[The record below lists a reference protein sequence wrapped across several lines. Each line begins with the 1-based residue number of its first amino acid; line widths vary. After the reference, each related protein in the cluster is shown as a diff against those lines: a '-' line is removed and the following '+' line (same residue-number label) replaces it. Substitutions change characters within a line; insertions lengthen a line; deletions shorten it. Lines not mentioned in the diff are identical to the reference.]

1 MPTMPDHAVA
11 VILGVDTHE
20 REHVAALIDELGRLL
35 ETRSCV
41 ANAGGYRQLLAWAR
55 EHGPVIRAGV
65 EGTGSFG
72 AGLARFLAEQ
82 GVAVV
87 EVTRPSR
94 RGRRHLGK
102 SDTIDAEA
110 AARTVLSGEATATP
124 KRRDGIVEAI
134 RVLQIARRSAIK
146 ARTQAGQQIRSLIVT
161 APTDLHSGLAHLTVK
176 RQVACCARL
185 RCSSNGSGA
194 AGSTRR
200 ALRSLA
206 RRWQQLDQEVHELE
220 RELHALVKTA
230 APRLLAEPGVGPD
243 TAGKL
248 LVIASD
254 NVERLRSDAAF
265 AALCGVS
272 PIEASSGKTKRHRL
286 NKGGDRQGNN
296 ALWTIAN
303 NRLLHHPET
312 RAYATR
318 RTAQG
323 LSRREILRCLKR
335 HLARRLYRL
344 IVADLTAAEAPDLT

>member
-1 MPTMPDHAVA
+1 MPTMPDDSGE

-20 REHVAALIDELGRLL
+20 LEHVAALVDELGRLL
-35 ETRSCV
+35 ATRTFPASTP
-41 ANAGGYRQLLAWAR
+41 GFKLLLAWAR
-55 EHGPVIRAGV
+55 EHGRVCRAGV

-72 AGLARFLAEQ
+72 TGLARLLADE
-82 GVAVV
+82 GVDVV

-102 SDTIDAEA
+102 SDPVDAEA
-110 AARTVLSGEATATP
+110 AARMVLSGEATATP
-124 KRRDGIVEAI
+124 KRRDGIVESI

-146 ARTQAGQQIRSLIVT
+146 ARTQAGQQIRSLVVT
-161 APTDLHSGLAHLTVK
+161 APAELHGALAGLSVK
-176 RQVACCARL
+176 RQVERCAGL
-185 RCSSNGSGA
+185 RPGTRNGTA
-194 AGSTRR
+194 ASTQR

-206 RRWQQLDQEVHELE
+206 RRWQQLDGEVGKLE
-220 RELHALVKTA
+220 HELHALIRTA
-230 APRLLAEPGVGPD
+230 APSLLDQPGVGPD

-254 NVERLRSDAAF
+254 NTDRLRSDAAF
-265 AALCGVS
+265 AALCGAS
-272 PIEASSGKTKRHRL
+272 PIEASSGKTRRHRL

-303 NRLLHHPET
+303 NRLIHHAET
-312 RAYATR
+312 RAYAAR
-318 RTAQG
+318 RTAEG

-344 IVADLTAAEAPDLT
+344 ILADLTAAAALDLT

>member
-1 MPTMPDHAVA
+1 MPTMPDHVSE

-20 REHVAALIDELGRLL
+20 CEHVAALVDELGRPIA
-35 ETRSCV
+35 TRGFPV
-41 ANAGGYRQLLAWAR
+41 TARGFKQLLAWAR
-55 EHGPVIRAGV
+55 EHGPVCRAGV

-72 AGLARFLAEQ
+72 AGLARFLTAE
-82 GVAVV
+82 GVAVI
-87 EVTRPSR
+87 EVTRPNR

-102 SDTIDAEA
+102 SDTVDAVA
-110 AARTVLSGEATATP
+110 AARMVLSGEATATP
-124 KRRDGIVEAI
+124 KRREGIVESI

-146 ARTQAGQQIRSLIVT
+146 ARTQAGLQIRSLIVT
-161 APTDLHSGLAHLTVK
+161 APAELHGALTGLSVKAQVARCAHLRTGT
-176 RQVACCARL
+176 RDGVAA
-185 RCSSNGSGA
+185 
-194 AGSTRR
+194 STQL

-206 RRWQQLDQEVHELE
+206 RRWQQLDGEVRELE
-220 RELHALVKTA
+220 HDLHALIKTA

-254 NVERLRSDAAF
+254 NPERLRGDAAF

-272 PIEASSGKTKRHRL
+272 PIEASSGKIRRHRL
-286 NKGGDRQGNN
+286 NKGGDRQGNS

-303 NRLLHHPET
+303 NRLIHHPET
-312 RAYATR
+312 RAYASR
-318 RTAQG
+318 RTAEG

-344 IVADLTAAEAPDLT
+344 ILADLTASTNPT

>member
-1 MPTMPDHAVA
+1 MPTMPDDAGA

-20 REHVAALIDELGRLL
+20 TEHVAALIDELGRLL
-35 ETRSCV
+35 ETRCF
-41 ANAGGYRQLLAWAR
+41 AATARGYRQLLSWVR
-55 EHGPVIRAGV
+55 EHGPLVCAGV

-72 AGLARFLAEQ
+72 AGLARFLSEQ

-94 RGRRHLGK
+94 RSRRHLGK
-102 SDTIDAEA
+102 SDTVDAEA
-110 AARTVLSGEATATP
+110 AARMVLSGEATATP

-161 APTDLHSGLAHLTVK
+161 APDELHSELAHLTVK
-176 RQVACCARL
+176 RQVQRCARMRL
-185 RCSSNGSGA
+185 HERGGA
-194 AGSTRR
+194 AGSTKR

-206 RRWQQLDQEVHELE
+206 RRWLQLDQEVRELDH
-220 RELHALVKTA
+220 ELHALVKTA

-254 NVERLRSDAAF
+254 NVSRLRSDGAF

-303 NRLLHHPET
+303 NRLIHDPET
-312 RAYATR
+312 RAYAAK
-318 RTAQG
+318 RTAEG

-344 IVADLTAAEAPDLT
+344 IVADLTAAATLDLT

>member
-1 MPTMPDHAVA
+1 MATMPDGGGA
-11 VILGVDTHE
+11 VIVGVDTHE
-20 REHVAALIDELGRLL
+20 REHVAALLDELGRLL
-35 ETRSCV
+35 ETRSFP
-41 ANAGGYRQLLAWAR
+41 ANARGYRQLLSWACG
-55 EHGPVIRAGV
+55 HGRLIRAGV

-72 AGLARFLAEQ
+72 AGLARFLAVEDIQ
-82 GVAVV
+82 VI

-94 RGRRHLGK
+94 RSRRHLGK
-102 SDTIDAEA
+102 SDTVDAEA
-110 AARTVLSGEATATP
+110 AARMVLSGEATATP
-124 KRRDGIVEAI
+124 KRRDGIVESI

-161 APTDLHSGLAHLTVK
+161 APAGLHSELAHLTVK
-176 RQVACCARL
+176 RQVERCARM
-185 RCSSNGSGA
+185 RIHERDAA

-206 RRWQQLDQEVHELE
+206 RRWQQLDQEVRELDQ
-220 RELHALVKTA
+220 ELHALVKTA

-254 NVERLRSDAAF
+254 NVARLRSDAAF

-303 NRLLHHPET
+303 NRLIHDPET
-312 RAYATR
+312 RAYAAR
-318 RTAQG
+318 RTAEG

-335 HLARRLYRL
+335 HLARRLYPL
-344 IVADLTAAEAPDLT
+344 IVADLTDAAALHLT

>member
-1 MPTMPDHAVA
+1 MPTMPDHAGE

-20 REHVAALIDELGRLL
+20 CEHVAALVDELGRLL
-35 ETRSCV
+35 VTRSFP
-41 ANAGGYRQLLAWAR
+41 ANSRGFRSLLAWAR
-55 EHGPVIRAGV
+55 EHGRVVCAGV

-72 AGLARFLAEQ
+72 AGLARFLSDKDIR
-82 GVAVV
+82 VI

-94 RGRRHLGK
+94 RARRHLGK
-102 SDTIDAEA
+102 SDTVDAEA
-110 AARTVLSGEATATP
+110 AARMVLSGEATATP
-124 KRRDGIVEAI
+124 KRRDGIVESI
-134 RVLQIARRSAIK
+134 RVLRIARRSAIK

-161 APTDLHSGLAHLTVK
+161 APAEIHTALSGLSVK
-176 RQVACCARL
+176 RQVAYCARL
-185 RCSSNGSGA
+185 RPGTRDGA
-194 AGSTRR
+194 VPSTQRV
-200 ALRSLA
+200 LRSLA
-206 RRWQQLDQEVHELE
+206 RRWQQLDQEVRALE
-220 RELHALVKTA
+220 RELHPLIKTA

-254 NVERLRSDAAF
+254 NVDRLRSDAAF

-272 PIEASSGKTKRHRL
+272 PIEASSGKTRRHRL

-303 NRLLHHPET
+303 NRLIHDPET
-312 RAYATR
+312 RAYAGR
-318 RTAQG
+318 RTAEG

-344 IVADLTAAEAPDLT
+344 IVADLTAAAGLDLT

>member
-1 MPTMPDHAVA
+1 MLT
-11 VILGVDTHE
+11 
-20 REHVAALIDELGRLL
+20 
-35 ETRSCV
+35 
-41 ANAGGYRQLLAWAR
+41 WAR
-55 EHGPVIRAGV
+55 EHGRLARAGV

-72 AGLARFLAEQ
+72 AGLARFLSGEA
-82 GVAVV
+82 VAVV

-94 RGRRHLGK
+94 RARRHLGK
-102 SDTIDAEA
+102 SDTIDAET
-110 AARTVLSGEATATP
+110 AARMVLAGEATATP
-124 KRRDGIVEAI
+124 KRGDGIVEAI

-161 APTDLHSGLAHLTVK
+161 APDELHNELARLTVK
-176 RQVACCARL
+176 RQVERCARMRL
-185 RCSSNGSGA
+185 SEGSRA
-194 AGSTRR
+194 DGSTKR

-206 RRWQQLDQEVHELE
+206 RRWQQLDREV
-220 RELHALVKTA
+220 RELDRELYALVKTA

-254 NVERLRSDAAF
+254 NVERIRSDAAF

-303 NRLLHHPET
+303 NRLIHDPET
-312 RAYATR
+312 RAYAAR
-318 RTAQG
+318 RTAEG

-344 IVADLTAAEAPDLT
+344 IVADLTAAAALDLT

>member
-1 MPTMPDHAVA
+1 MPHDVHEI
-11 VILGVDTHE
+11 ILGVDTHE
-20 REHVAALIDELGRLL
+20 DEHVAALVDELGRLVA
-35 ETRSCV
+35 TRSFPTT
-41 ANAGGYRQLLAWAR
+41 AHGFKQLLAWAR
-55 EHGPVIRAGV
+55 ACGCVCRAGV

-72 AGLARFLAEQ
+72 AGLARFLAAE
-82 GVAVV
+82 GVGVI
-87 EVTRPSR
+87 EVTRPNR

-102 SDTIDAEA
+102 TDTLDAET
-110 AARTVLSGEATATP
+110 AARMVLSGEARATP
-124 KRRDGIVEAI
+124 RRRDGAVESI

-146 ARTQAGQQIRSLIVT
+146 ARTQAGQQIRSLIIT
-161 APTDLHSGLAHLTVK
+161 APAELNYALAGLSLK
-176 RQVACCARL
+176 RQVECCARL
-185 RCSSNGSGA
+185 RPAARDGA
-194 AGSTRR
+194 AASTRR

-206 RRWQQLDQEVHELE
+206 RRWQQLDLEIGELD
-220 RELHALVKTA
+220 RELHALVKAA
-230 APRLLAEPGVGPD
+230 APSLLAEPGVGPD

-303 NRLLHHPET
+303 NRLIHHPET
-312 RAYATR
+312 RAYAAR
-318 RTAQG
+318 RTSEG

-344 IVADLTAAEAPDLT
+344 ILADLSPTAAPDLT